1 MTWTIPQV
9 LAHSCYEVSPY
20 AIIIIYVCIDNKG
33 GSADTTSSLQE
44 ASPGSRGTCT
54 GKDMKACTQA
64 RPKLVICTVKRQVTE
79 SLAGS
84 TASL

>member
-1 MTWTIPQV
+1 MPTLSKMHMWMTKEALLLRHI
-9 LAHSCYEVSPY
+9 A
-20 AIIIIYVCIDNKG
+20 AM
-33 GSADTTSSLQE
+33 QE

-54 GKDMKACTQA
+54 GKDMKACAQA